1 MELKQTPYGNVE
13 VSNSSIREIKVQGA
27 VLDFDFFTNDAMQ
40 QVYLLAG
47 VNSFVHFYP
56 TEIDDNYRFI
66 VEEKLEAQ
74 IDQ

>member
-56 TEIDDNYRFI
+56 TEVDENSRFI

>member
-56 TEIDDNYRFI
+56 TEIDDNSRFI